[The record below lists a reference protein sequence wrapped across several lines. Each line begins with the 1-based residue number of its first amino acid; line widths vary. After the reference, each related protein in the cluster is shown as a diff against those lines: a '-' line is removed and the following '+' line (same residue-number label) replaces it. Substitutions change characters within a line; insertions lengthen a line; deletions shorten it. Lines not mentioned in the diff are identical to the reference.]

1 VWKKC
6 ELIVKNHSE
15 EFGSFNNSDESTV
28 ELKVWIWMSVATST
42 EVHADCFAAREFEA
56 ISVSPV

>member
-1 VWKKC
+1 VLKEC
-6 ELIVKNHSE
+6 EHIFKNNSG
-15 EFGSFNNSDESTV
+15 EFGSFNNGDESTI
-28 ELKVWIWMSVATST
+28 ELKVWIWMSVAKST

>member
-1 VWKKC
+1 VWKEC

-15 EFGSFNNSDESTV
+15 EFGSLNNRDETTI
-28 ELKVWIWMSVATST
+28 ELKVWIWMSVAKSA
-42 EVHADCFAAREFEA
+42 EVHADCFAAREFET